1 MKNLILVVKK
11 IAQNCHQLPPPP
23 LLKSMA
29 PFSTQS
35 NLKFALLLIC
45 INKICEDVLFSSF
58 LF

>member
-11 IAQNCHQLPPPP
+11 IAQNCHQLPP

>member
-1 MKNLILVVKK
+1 MKNQILVVKK
-11 IAQNCHQLPPPP
+11 IAQNCYQLPPPI
-23 LLKSMA
+23 LKSMA
-29 PFSTQS
+29 PSSTQS